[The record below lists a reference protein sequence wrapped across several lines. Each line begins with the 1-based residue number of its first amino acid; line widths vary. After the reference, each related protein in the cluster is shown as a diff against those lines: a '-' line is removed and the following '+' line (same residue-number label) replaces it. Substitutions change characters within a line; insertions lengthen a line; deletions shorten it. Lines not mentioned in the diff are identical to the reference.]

1 MKAAAAGD
9 DAVAASVWPK
19 AEQVFSHSPL
29 SSQPDHRYLISEYAL
44 QIIAKVRRQ
53 KRNDIHPDL

>member
-9 DAVAASVWPK
+9 DDVAASVWPK
-19 AEQVFSHSPL
+19 AEQVFSHCPL
-29 SSQPDHRYLISEYAL
+29 SSPPDHHYVISEYAL

-53 KRNDIHPDL
+53 KHNDIHPDL